1 MILQVKELTKIF
13 GALYAVDKVSFEIE
27 RGELVC
33 LIGPNGAGK
42 TTLFN
47 LITGFLTPEAGK
59 VFFKGED
66 ITRLPPHSIAHKK
79 MALAFQV
86 TKIFSRLTVF
96 QNIQVAFFA
105 SKGKAKNFFSLAPK
119 LMREETH
126 EILEA
131 VGLSR
136 MAQSPADA
144 LSQPDKKRLEL
155 GIALSCRPELLLLD
169 EPTSG
174 QSAEET
180 FSTME
185 LVKKINRE
193 QGLTLLFIEHKM
205 AVVFGI
211 ARRIIVMH
219 QGRVIA
225 DGEPEV
231 VRESQE
237 VQKAYLGEKV

>member
-13 GALYAVDKVSFEIE
+13 GALYAVDNVSFGID
-27 RGELVC
+27 RGDLVG

-66 ITRLPPHSIAHKK
+66 ITQLPPHSIAHKK

-86 TKIFSRLTVF
+86 TKVFSRLTVF

-119 LMREETH
+119 LMKEETY

-155 GIALSCRPELLLLD
+155 GIALACKPELLLLD

-185 LVKKINRE
+185 LVKKINEE

-205 AVVFGI
+205 GVIFGI

-225 DGEPEV
+225 DGVPEV

>member
-1 MILQVKELTKIF
+1 MILQVKGLTKIF

-27 RGELVC
+27 RGELVA

-47 LITGFLTPEAGK
+47 LITGFLIPEVGN
-59 VFFKGED
+59 VIFKGDD
-66 ITRLPPHSIAHKK
+66 ITKLPPHSIAHKK
-79 MALAFQV
+79 IGVAFQV
-86 TKIFSRLTVF
+86 TNVFSRLTVF

-105 SKGKAKNFFSLAPK
+105 SKGKTKNLFSLAPK
-119 LMREETH
+119 IMKEETN
-126 EILEA
+126 EILKA
-131 VGLSR
+131 VGLSQ
-136 MAQSPADA
+136 MAQNPADA

-155 GIALSCRPELLLLD
+155 GIALACKPELLLLD

-174 QSAEET
+174 QSAEEI

-185 LVKKINRE
+185 LIKRINEE
-193 QGLTLLFIEHKM
+193 QGLTILFIEHKM
-205 AVVFGI
+205 PVVFGI

-225 DGEPEV
+225 DGQPEA
-231 VRESQE
+231 VRGNHE
-237 VQKAYLGEKV
+237 VQQAYLGEKV

>member
-1 MILQVKELTKIF
+1 MILQVKGLTKIF
-13 GALYAVDKVSFEIE
+13 GALYAVDNVSFGID
-27 RGELVC
+27 RGDLVA

-47 LITGFLTPEAGK
+47 LITGFLTPEVGK
-59 VFFKGED
+59 VIFKGED
-66 ITRLPPHSIAHKK
+66 ITKLPPHSIAHKK
-79 MALAFQV
+79 IGVAFQV

-96 QNIQVAFFA
+96 QNIQVALFA
-105 SKGKAKNFFSLAPK
+105 SKGKAKNLFSLAPK
-119 LMREETH
+119 IMKEDTN

-131 VGLSR
+131 VGLFP
-136 MAQSPADA
+136 MAQNPADA

-155 GIALSCRPELLLLD
+155 GIALACKPELLLLD

-185 LVKKINRE
+185 LVKKINEE

-225 DGEPEV
+225 DGEPEA
-231 VRESQE
+231 VRENQE

>member
-1 MILQVKELTKIF
+1 MILQVKGLTKIF
-13 GALYAVDKVSFEIE
+13 GALYAVDNVSFGID
-27 RGELVC
+27 RGDLVA

-59 VFFKGED
+59 VIFKGED
-66 ITRLPPHSIAHKK
+66 ITNLPPHSIAHKK
-79 MALAFQV
+79 IGVAFQV

-96 QNIQVAFFA
+96 QNIQVALFT
-105 SKGKAKNFFSLAPK
+105 SKGKGKNFFSLAPK
-119 LMREETH
+119 IMKEDTN

-155 GIALSCRPELLLLD
+155 GIALACRPELLLLD

-185 LVKKINRE
+185 LVKKINEE
-193 QGLTLLFIEHKM
+193 QGLTLLFIEHKV

-219 QGRVIA
+219 QGRIIA
-225 DGEPEV
+225 DGEPEA